1 MEVEKFVKS
10 ARDSQ
15 QQLVVAVF
23 SVLFKFQR
31 QCGQDVGDIFDRY
44 LETDVLLL
52 IGVNELDGFGEK
64 GDVEV
69 LIVSDREVKIFDF
82 VFEGSYEQ

>member
-1 MEVEKFVKS
+1 
-10 ARDSQ
+10 
-15 QQLVVAVF
+15 
-23 SVLFKFQR
+23 
-31 QCGQDVGDIFDRY
+31 

-52 IGVNELDGFGEK
+52 IGVDELDGFGEK

-82 VFEGSYEQ
+82 VFEGSDE